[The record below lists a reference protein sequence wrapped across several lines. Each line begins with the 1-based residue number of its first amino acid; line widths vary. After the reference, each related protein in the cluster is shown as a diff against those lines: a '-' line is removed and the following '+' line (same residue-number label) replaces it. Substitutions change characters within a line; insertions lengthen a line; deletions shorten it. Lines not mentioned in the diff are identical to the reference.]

1 MFSFVISINSTHAGG
16 CVRQAKVSAYAAW
29 RQTSC
34 HGRGGEEGLGLKRS
48 CCSSIRELVV
58 RQGKD
63 MRGDWLWVA
72 IGSGKSMERG
82 STFWQIALSHR
93 DCLQESV
100 FFVFAG
106 NCTIFVQSWK
116 GSSSDNE
123 QGPVN
128 SFCWASGWFVTSR
141 QLKFS
146 PLSCSSYLLTCLQ
159 QTDNFVALKKI
170 IILEAISWSTFC
182 RKCLKSERV

>member
-16 CVRQAKVSAYAAW
+16 CARQAKVSAYAAW

-93 DCLQESV
+93 DCLQVSCFFCVCRELYNFCSV
-100 FFVFAG
+100 LKRFIFRQWTGTREFFLLGIRLVCDFQTIEVF
-106 NCTIFVQSWK
+106 T
-116 GSSSDNE
+116 
-123 QGPVN
+123 
-128 SFCWASGWFVTSR
+128 SFM
-141 QLKFS
+141 QLLFADLPS
-146 PLSCSSYLLTCLQ
+146 A
-159 QTDNFVALKKI
+159 D
-170 IILEAISWSTFC
+170 W
-182 RKCLKSERV
+182 